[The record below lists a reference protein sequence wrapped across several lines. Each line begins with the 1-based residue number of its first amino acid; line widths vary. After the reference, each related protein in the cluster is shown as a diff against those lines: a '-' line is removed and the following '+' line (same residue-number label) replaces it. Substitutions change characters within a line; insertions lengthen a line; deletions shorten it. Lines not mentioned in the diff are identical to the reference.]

1 MARCQGKIA
10 LHIGN
15 HSLSLRS
22 QIAWAATITIVTD
35 VLNGRWDTASS
46 NRLTARRARCF
57 LPELRSKPPM
67 SYYNTS
73 PLFFFAQVLARNIS
87 NPLNIDIFSKH
98 TFHPPKNMEL
108 QPLHPAV
115 ATNMH
120 ALRQNKGKG
129 GDTGTATRGARTSI
143 DAARQ
148 VVSSRLVYSTNSR
161 SLTPTPHSPTI

>member
-1 MARCQGKIA
+1 MTAWCQGKIA

-46 NRLTARRARCF
+46 NRLTARRAHCF

-108 QPLHPAV
+108 QPLFTLLLQQTCMPYDKIKVKA
-115 ATNMH
+115 ATLVRRHEVRGRRSM
-120 ALRQNKGKG
+120 RQG
-129 GDTGTATRGARTSI
+129 R
-143 DAARQ
+143 
-148 VVSSRLVYSTNSR
+148 SSRLV
-161 SLTPTPHSPTI
+161 